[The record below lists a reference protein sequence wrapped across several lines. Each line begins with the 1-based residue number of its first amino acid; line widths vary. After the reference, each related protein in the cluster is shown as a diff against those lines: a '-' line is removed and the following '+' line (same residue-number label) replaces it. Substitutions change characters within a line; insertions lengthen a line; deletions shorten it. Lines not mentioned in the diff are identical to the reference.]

1 MNSNQLK
8 GLGQLFLLCVLLMA
22 AFSVSARGVYQTNEN
37 FLAETFKDDVPKS
50 KVIWIKGDLRK
61 TVADILSH
69 KYSGLRVRYWQRDQR
84 TVWILNEIGKEQP
97 ITFGIVIQAG
107 KIEKVKVLAFRESRG
122 GEIRYPAFTEQFEDA
137 QLIGQALDRHID
149 GVSGATLSVWAMTA
163 VTRLAL
169 YLDTL
174 TT

>member
-1 MNSNQLK
+1 MSSVRLQLRYK
-8 GLGQLFLLCVLLMA
+8 LLLLVMLPMV
-22 AFSVSARGVYQTNEN
+22 AFSVSARGVYQTDEA
-37 FLAETFKDDVPKS
+37 FLTETFDGKVPKS
-50 KVIWIKGDLRK
+50 SVIWIKGDLRK

-69 KYSGLRVRYWQRDQR
+69 KYSGMRIRYWQQDERSA
-84 TVWILNEIGKEQP
+84 WILNEIGKEQP
-97 ITFGIVIQAG
+97 ITFGVVIDAG
-107 KIEKVKVLAFRESRG
+107 KIAHVKVLAFRESRG
-122 GEIRYPAFTEQFEDA
+122 GEIRYPAFTRQFTDA
-137 QLIGQALDRHID
+137 GLIGLELDRHID